1 MSAIHDMQIERP
13 AALRDQVVGN
23 LRNAIINGQFAPG
36 ARLVERQM
44 CDLLGVS
51 RTLVREALRQLEA
64 EGWIRILPNRGP
76 VVISMTPEEVR
87 ELYEVRSA
95 LEGIAAFRA
104 AERVNRDQLDRLAAA
119 VDAMTKA
126 QSRGDWMR
134 HRQQVQVFYEILRE
148 ASGNGLLRTQL
159 EAMSARMAWLRG
171 LTLARPER
179 AAVAVK
185 EEARLLAALRARDS
199 KRARELCEAHLRTAG
214 EAVVVALEARAAQEL
229 RSRKGSRE
237 RRRDRPIGNENTRFI
252 FGCHSRRKAK
262 VAGECKWW
270 RRVVVTQQ
278 SGPRQVG
285 RRRRFA
291 TGPDPRKR

>member
-1 MSAIHDMQIERP
+1 MIAIHDMQIERP

-104 AERVNRDQLDRLAAA
+104 AERVNREQLDRLAAT

-134 HRQQVQVFYEILRE
+134 HRQQVQIFYEILRE
-148 ASGNGLLRTQL
+148 ASGNGLLRSQL

-185 EEARLLAALRARDS
+185 EEARLLAALRARDG
-199 KRARELCEAHLRTAG
+199 KRARELCETHLRTAG
-214 EAVVVALEARAAQEL
+214 EAVVVALQARAAEEL
-229 RSRKGSRE
+229 RSRKS
-237 RRRDRPIGNENTRFI
+237 
-252 FGCHSRRKAK
+252 
-262 VAGECKWW
+262 
-270 RRVVVTQQ
+270 
-278 SGPRQVG
+278 
-285 RRRRFA
+285 
-291 TGPDPRKR
+291 

>member
-229 RSRKGSRE
+229 RSRKG
-237 RRRDRPIGNENTRFI
+237 
-252 FGCHSRRKAK
+252 
-262 VAGECKWW
+262 
-270 RRVVVTQQ
+270 
-278 SGPRQVG
+278 
-285 RRRRFA
+285 
-291 TGPDPRKR
+291 

>member
-1 MSAIHDMQIERP
+1 MSAIHDMLVERP
-13 AALRDQVVGN
+13 GALRDRVVGN

-44 CDLLGVS
+44 CELLGVS

-64 EGWIRILPNRGP
+64 EGWVRILPNRGP

-87 ELYEVRSA
+87 ELYEVRAA

-104 AERVNRDQLDRLAAA
+104 AERVTPEQLDRLAAT

-134 HRQQVQVFYEILRE
+134 HRQQLQLYYDILRE
-148 ASGNGLLRTQL
+148 ASGNALLRAQL
-159 EAMSARMAWLRG
+159 DAMSARMAWLRG
-171 LTLARPER
+171 VTLARPER

-185 EEARLLAALRARDS
+185 EEARLLAALRARDG

-214 EAVVVALEARAAQEL
+214 EAVVVALEARATQEL
-229 RSRKGSRE
+229 RGRKS
-237 RRRDRPIGNENTRFI
+237 
-252 FGCHSRRKAK
+252 
-262 VAGECKWW
+262 
-270 RRVVVTQQ
+270 
-278 SGPRQVG
+278 
-285 RRRRFA
+285 
-291 TGPDPRKR
+291 

>member
-1 MSAIHDMQIERP
+1 MGNIQDMQIERP

-36 ARLVERQM
+36 ARLVERHM
-44 CDLLGVS
+44 CELLGVS

-64 EGWIRILPNRGP
+64 EGWVRILPNRGP

-95 LEGIAAFRA
+95 LEGVAAYRA
-104 AERVNRDQLDRLAAA
+104 AERVTREQLDRLAAA
-119 VDAMTKA
+119 VDAMAKA

-134 HRQQVQVFYEILRE
+134 HRQQLQVFYGILRE
-148 ASGNGLLRTQL
+148 ASGNALLRSQL
-159 EAMSARMAWLRG
+159 DVLSARMAWLRG

-185 EEARLLAALRARDS
+185 EEARLLAALRAKNG

-214 EAVVVALEARAAQEL
+214 EAVVIALEARAAQEA
-229 RSRKGSRE
+229 SEQKS
-237 RRRDRPIGNENTRFI
+237 
-252 FGCHSRRKAK
+252 
-262 VAGECKWW
+262 
-270 RRVVVTQQ
+270 
-278 SGPRQVG
+278 
-285 RRRRFA
+285 
-291 TGPDPRKR
+291 

>member
-1 MSAIHDMQIERP
+1 MSAIHDMQVERP

-44 CDLLGVS
+44 CELLGVS

-64 EGWIRILPNRGP
+64 EGWVRILPNRGP

-104 AERVNRDQLDRLAAA
+104 AERVTPKQLDRLAAT

-134 HRQQVQVFYEILRE
+134 HRQQLQLFYEILRE
-148 ASGNGLLRTQL
+148 ASGNALLRAQL
-159 EAMSARMAWLRG
+159 ETMSARMAWLRG
-171 LTLARPER
+171 VTLARPER

-185 EEARLLAALRARDS
+185 EEARLLAALRARDG

-214 EAVVVALEARAAQEL
+214 EAVVIALQARAAQDL
-229 RSRKGSRE
+229 HSRE
-237 RRRDRPIGNENTRFI
+237 
-252 FGCHSRRKAK
+252 S
-262 VAGECKWW
+262 
-270 RRVVVTQQ
+270 
-278 SGPRQVG
+278 
-285 RRRRFA
+285 
-291 TGPDPRKR
+291 

>member
-1 MSAIHDMQIERP
+1 MSITHDMQVERP

-23 LRNAIINGQFAPG
+23 LRNAIINGQLAPG

-44 CDLLGVS
+44 CELLGVS

-64 EGWIRILPNRGP
+64 EGWVRILPNRGP

-95 LEGIAAFRA
+95 LEGVAAFRA
-104 AERVNRDQLDRLAAA
+104 AERLTPEQLDRLSAT

-134 HRQQVQVFYEILRE
+134 HRQQLQLFYEILRE
-148 ASGNGLLRTQL
+148 ASGNALLRTQL
-159 EAMSARMAWLRG
+159 EAISARMAWLRG
-171 LTLARPER
+171 VTLARPER

-185 EEARLLAALRARDS
+185 EEAQLLAALRARNA

-214 EAVVVALEARAAQEL
+214 EAVVVALQARAAQD
-229 RSRKGSRE
+229 SR
-237 RRRDRPIGNENTRFI
+237 N
-252 FGCHSRRKAK
+252 RK
-262 VAGECKWW
+262 
-270 RRVVVTQQ
+270 
-278 SGPRQVG
+278 S
-285 RRRRFA
+285 
-291 TGPDPRKR
+291 